1 MGLVSPVLRTNFRE
15 FCVNNFALRQI
26 RDIFGM
32 ADIKQGTLTTNISIS
47 GQRRTLVEEY
57 YSSINWDS
65 EQDVDKFLR
74 AVGYAIAQAYLS
86 SDCKKY
92 LREICEQEGFIVD
105 GINIYR
111 GLNKI
116 KTPVI
121 TVKPSDL
128 AKLHNDFL
136 SLNTLTPQQRGFAFE
151 KFLNELFL
159 LFDLAPRN
167 SFRITGEQIDGSFQ
181 INNNTYL
188 MEAKWQTKPTAQND
202 LLIFRGKVEAKSTWA
217 RGLFVS
223 NSGFTEDGL
232 TAFSQGKA
240 TNIIGMDGQDLY
252 FVMDGEISL
261 IDAIDQ
267 KARRAVE
274 TGAFF
279 VPVFEIVRG

>member
-15 FCVNNFALRQI
+15 FCVAYLVLRQI

-32 ADIKQGTLTTNISIS
+32 AEIKQGTLTTDILIS

-57 YSSINWDS
+57 YSTINWDS
-65 EQDVDKFLR
+65 EQETDKFLR
-74 AVGYAIAQAYLS
+74 AVGYTIAQSYLS
-86 SDCKKY
+86 SDCKNY

-105 GINIYR
+105 GINVYR
-111 GLNKI
+111 SYK
-116 KTPVI
+116 KAKKPVI
-121 TVKPSDL
+121 SVKASDL
-128 AKLHNDFL
+128 ANLRNEFL

-151 KFLNELFL
+151 RFLNDLFL
-159 LFDLAPRN
+159 LFDLVPRN
-167 SFRITGEQIDGSFQ
+167 SFRLVGEQIDGSFQ

-188 MEAKWQTKPTAQND
+188 LEAKWQTKPTAQND

-232 TAFSQGKA
+232 SAFSQGKA

-252 FVMDGEISL
+252 FVLDGEISL